1 VAGAEKGVSMR
12 ILIVDDDGAV
22 RNLYARW
29 LGDAGFDLACFG
41 SGTGAVEAATRSFSD
56 DAPFA
61 VAFVDTDG
69 AGAETARRLR
79 LLDPDLN
86 LVVVTAGPSFAP
98 AVVGGP
104 IDKQFHIAKPVAAA
118 EIVQMATAL
127 RERWA
132 IDRGLITARAQL
144 RAQVILLEE
153 RRRDLAEAEKRAVH
167 SATHDSLTEA
177 PNRLAFLRALEAR
190 VRRPGRFAVGMVDLD
205 RFKLVN
211 DTLGHLAGDAL
222 IRAMCAILHAE
233 APFGALVARLG
244 GDEFGLL
251 FDTSGERAGVAACTR
266 IVAACAVPVAVIGTT
281 VQGGASAGVMVAE
294 GGGGGEAIELVRR
307 ADLALNEAKR
317 RGRGGVQLFDE
328 SMDEELRYRHRIEGE
343 LALVLQR
350 GELALAFQPI
360 VDRDDLS
367 LEGFEALLRWNHPT
381 CGILAPAGFLA
392 VAEESN
398 LIHALGDW
406 VLGEALAEAAR
417 WQRPYVAVNVSPR
430 QFRRHD
436 FARQVAGHLARAG
449 VSASRL
455 QIEVSERALADD
467 PDRAATTL
475 KELRSLGCRVL
486 LDDFGAGPCNIGELR
501 RLPIDA
507 VKIDRSYVHA
517 IGRERGAAGLL
528 HALVHLGRSL
538 GLEVVA
544 KGVETAAQLQALR
557 IAGASQVQGFI
568 VAQPLSPDAAWA
580 MASAG
585 PGDVRRTG
593 TDG

>member
-1 VAGAEKGVSMR
+1 MR
-12 ILIVDDDGAV
+12 ILIVDDDHAI
-22 RNLYARW
+22 RDLYARW
-29 LGDAGFDLACFG
+29 LGDAGFDLECFG
-41 SGTGAVEAATRSFSD
+41 SGPAAVGAATRALAD

-69 AGAETARRLR
+69 AGADTARRLR

-86 LVVVTAGPSFAP
+86 LVVATACTGFALDTIGG
-98 AVVGGP
+98 AV
-104 IDKQFHIAKPVAAA
+104 DKLFHIAKPFAAA

-127 RERWA
+127 RERWS
-132 IDRGLITARAQL
+132 IDRHLITARAQL
-144 RAQVILLEE
+144 RAQVLLLEE
-153 RRRDLAEAEKRAVH
+153 RRRDLAEAEAHAVH

-251 FDTSGERAGVAACTR
+251 FDTSGERAAMAAYAR
-266 IVAACAVPVAVIGTT
+266 IAAACAVPIAVIGTT
-281 VQGGASAGVMVAE
+281 VQSGASAGVVVAE
-294 GGGGGEAIELVRR
+294 GCSGEAIELLRR

-317 RGRGGVQLFDE
+317 RGRGGVQLFDW
-328 SMDEELRYRHRIEGE
+328 SMDEELSYRRRIEGE
-343 LALVLQR
+343 LTLALER

-360 VDRDDLS
+360 VGRDELKVQ
-367 LEGFEALLRWNHPT
+367 GFEALLRWNHPT
-381 CGILAPAGFLA
+381 RGSLAPAGFLA

-417 WQRPYVAVNVSPR
+417 WQCPYVAVNVSPR

-436 FARQVAGHLARAG
+436 FARHVAEHLARAG
-449 VSASRL
+449 VPASRL
-455 QIEVSERALADD
+455 QIEVGEQALADD

-475 KELRSLGCRVL
+475 QQLRELGCRVL
-486 LDDFGAGPCNIGELR
+486 LDDFGAAACNIGQLR
-501 RLPIDA
+501 RLAIDA
-507 VKIDRSYVHA
+507 VKIDRSFVHA
-517 IGRERGAAGLL
+517 IGREQGAAGLV
-528 HALVHLGRSL
+528 HALAQLGRSL
-538 GLEVVA
+538 GLDVVA

-557 IAGASQVQGFI
+557 IAGASHVQGFV
-568 VAQPLSPDAAWA
+568 VAPPLGAGAAR
-580 MASAG
+580 MLAG
-585 PGDVRRTG
+585 VAEGDVPRIG